1 MSLQPQESRLL
12 KLREL
17 ANDPT
22 VIVVWS
28 QDDLIFRVDAEVD
41 GVYGSGFTEIEA
53 IEDAIRWL
61 LR

>member
-1 MSLQPQESRLL
+1 MSSQPQEARLN

-22 VIVVWS
+22 VVVVWS
-28 QDDLIFRVDAEVD
+28 QDDRIFRVDAEID

-53 IEDAIRWL
+53 IEDAIQWL